1 MRIKDIGEFS
11 LIDRIAKGI
20 SPSGRVVKGIGDDT
34 AVLRHSKDKYLLFTC
49 DMLVEDRHFHRKSGG
64 YLVGKKS
71 LSVNVSDIAAM
82 GGFPRFAVISLGV
95 PPSLDLKYVDD
106 LYRGIR
112 SAAKGFKIDL
122 VGGDTVASE
131 RITINIAVLGEVE
144 KQNLVLRSGAKQGDA
159 IFVTGSIGGSIKGRH
174 LSFSP
179 RLKEARFLVRNF
191 NVHSMIDVSDGLVA
205 DLGHILR
212 SSRAGALI
220 YERYIPISK
229 LAKNFDSAINEGEDF
244 ELLFTVPA
252 RHEVRLVRTWPFKTR
267 LSEIGKVCSKGR
279 GLCLVSKAGRIEKI
293 KPEGYTHF

>member
-20 SPSGRVVKGIGDDT
+20 SPSGRVVKGIGDDA
-34 AVLRHSKDKYLLFTC
+34 AVLRYSKDKYLLFTC
-49 DMLVEDRHFHRKSGG
+49 DMLVEDRHFYRKSGG

-82 GGFPRFAVISLGV
+82 GGLPRFAVISLGV

-112 SAAKGFKIDL
+112 NVAKGFNIDL
-122 VGGDTVASE
+122 VGGDSVASE
-131 RITINIAVLGEVE
+131 RITINIAILGEVE
-144 KQNLVLRSGAKQGDA
+144 KKNLVLRSGAKQGDA
-159 IFVTGSIGGSIKGRH
+159 IFITGSIGGSIKGRH

-212 SSRAGALI
+212 SSGAGALI
-220 YERYIPISK
+220 YESHIPISK

-252 RHEVRLVRTWPFKTR
+252 RHEARLVRTWPFKTR
-267 LSEIGKVCSKGR
+267 LSGIGKVCSKGR

-293 KPEGYTHF
+293 KPKGYTHF

>member
-20 SPSGRVVKGIGDDT
+20 SPSGRVVKGIGDDA
-34 AVLRHSKDKYLLFTC
+34 AVLRYSKDKYLLFTC
-49 DMLVEDRHFHRKSGG
+49 DMLVEDRHFYRKSGG

-82 GGFPRFAVISLGV
+82 GGLPRFAVISLGV

-112 SAAKGFKIDL
+112 SVAKGFNIDL
-122 VGGDTVASE
+122 VGGDSVASE
-131 RITINIAVLGEVE
+131 RITINIAILGEVE

-220 YERYIPISK
+220 YERCIPISK

-252 RHEVRLVRTWPFKTR
+252 GHEARLARTWPFKTR